1 MYKHDVLTYSYN
13 SIVVICLGAR
23 IIISGLACL
32 FARLLRLQLWL
43 LTLLCA
49 LRYALK
55 TNKNFVQYV
64 SLFIA
69 VTLAKGMYLT

>member
-1 MYKHDVLTYSYN
+1 M
-13 SIVVICLGAR
+13 
-23 IIISGLACL
+23 ISGLACL

-69 VTLAKGMYLT
+69 VTLAKGL